1 MAEIQ
6 FKEITKRY
14 PDGFEAVKA
23 IDLDIGDGEFMILV
37 GPSGC
42 GKSTALRM
50 IAGLEDI
57 TEGDLIIGG
66 ERVNDLAPRDRDIAM
81 VFQNYALYPHM
92 TVRDNMGFAL
102 KLAKVDQ
109 KEINAKVEEAARI
122 LDLEAH
128 LERKPANLSGGQ
140 RQRVAM
146 GRAIVRDPRAF
157 LMDEPLSNLDAKL
170 RVQMRTEVARIQQRV
185 GTTTV
190 YVTHDQTEAMTLG
203 DRVAVMRA
211 GRIQQV
217 ATPKVLYEDP
227 ANLFVAGFIGSP
239 AMNFLPAKIEGG
251 TLKLPFGDA
260 PVAGKLGGRVADGQE
275 VIAGMRP
282 EHFEDANV
290 AAERGIQ
297 GMRFKAKVE
306 VVESMGSELYA
317 YFDVKGAAQS
327 GELDD
332 LAQDAGLSELPG
344 QGGETTHVVARLDAT
359 SSAAAGKE
367 IELVLDTNGIKL
379 FDPSD
384 GGNLSSDRAAS
395 AGAAS

>member
-1 MAEIQ
+1 
-6 FKEITKRY
+6 
-14 PDGFEAVKA
+14 
-23 IDLDIGDGEFMILV
+23 
-37 GPSGC
+37 
-42 GKSTALRM
+42 
-50 IAGLEDI
+50 
-57 TEGDLIIGG
+57 
-66 ERVNDLAPRDRDIAM
+66 
-81 VFQNYALYPHM
+81 
-92 TVRDNMGFAL
+92 MGFAL
-102 KLAKVDQ
+102 KLAKVDSG
-109 KEINAKVEEAARI
+109 EINQKVEEAARI

-128 LERKPANLSGGQ
+128 LDRKPANLSGGQ

-239 AMNFLPAKIEGG
+239 AMNFLPARIEGG
-251 TLKLPFGDA
+251 SVKLPFGEA
-260 PVAGKLGGRVADGQE
+260 PLPAGTGVGDESRE

-282 EHFEDANV
+282 EHFEDAAV
-290 AAERGIQ
+290 ASERGIQ
-297 GMRFKAKVE
+297 GMKFKAKVE

-317 YFDVKGAAQS
+317 YFDVKAAAHS

-332 LAQDAGLSELPG
+332 LAADAGLSELPG
-344 QGGETTHVVARLDAT
+344 QGGDSTHVVARLDAT

-367 IELVLDTNGIKL
+367 LEMVLDANGIKL
-379 FDPSD
+379 FDPN
-384 GGNLSSDRAAS
+384 GGNNLSAA
-395 AGAAS
+395 ATAAADPAS